1 MKKIYFYLFI
11 LILIAQ
17 SCTEPY
23 ALQTENFEN
32 LIVIE
37 ASITNQF
44 KKQEVKVSRTYPSE
58 NNSPEFETGATVFVT
73 DSNGNQYYFVENSGV
88 YVSAQQFQAQP
99 NITYKLTVITSDGK
113 TYTSKDEKIA
123 STTELETITTS
134 VGTNGNEG
142 NGVKI
147 IANMDDSTE
156 GIKYY
161 RYTYEETNK
170 VISPQWRD
178 YMGEAVYFSPRPNSP
193 PFGEVLI
200 KPWPYESKIC
210 YTTENSKDIIQYNT
224 SLSTTNNNSFQVRF
238 ISDQNYKI
246 AHRYS
251 IEVTLHNQS
260 LAAYNYYEALKKSST
275 QGNILSQNQPG
286 FYSGNIKNINNP
298 NEKII
303 GFFEVSHISKKRIFF
318 NFEDVFP
325 NQSKPQYPYHCP
337 EIPPPTS
344 PDIKNFLFYFY
355 WCYPPPTCD
364 PLGSGDYIL
373 YTLNNKL
380 KAVYEFDITA
390 PMNDIPNYTLVNS
403 QCIDCTTF
411 SSNIKPSFWID

>member
-11 LILIAQ
+11 LLIIAQ

-23 ALQTENFEN
+23 ALQNENFED

-37 ASITNQF
+37 ASITNEF
-44 KKQEVKVSRTYPSE
+44 KYQEIKISRTYPLEE
-58 NNSPEFETGATVFVT
+58 NTPQFETGATVFIT
-73 DSNGNQYYFVENSGV
+73 DSNGNQYNFNENDDT
-88 YVSAQQFQAQP
+88 YVSNQKFAAQQ
-99 NITYKLTVITSDGK
+99 NVTYKLTVVTSDGK
-113 TYTSKDEKIA
+113 TYTSKEEKVA
-123 STTELETITTS
+123 SASELETITTS

-147 IANMDDSTE
+147 IANTNDSSE

-178 YMGEAVYFSPRPNSP
+178 YRGEAVYFSPRPASA

-210 YTTENSKDIIQYNT
+210 FTTENSKEIILHNT
-224 SLSTTNNNSFQVRF
+224 SLSNTNNNSFQVRF
-238 ISDQNYKI
+238 ISDQDYKI

-251 IEVTLHNQS
+251 IEITLHNQS
-260 LAAYNYYEALKKSST
+260 LAAYNYYDALKKSST

-298 NEKII
+298 NEKVI

-325 NQSKPQYPYHCP
+325 NQSKPQYPYYCP
-337 EIPPPTS
+337 EVPPTTN
-344 PDIKNFLFYFY
+344 PDIKNFLFFFY
-355 WCYPPPTCD
+355 WCYGPGCD
-364 PLGSGDYIL
+364 PLPSGDYIL
-373 YTLNNKL
+373 FTLSHKL
-380 KAVYEFDITA
+380 KAIYGFDILA
-390 PMNDIPNYTLVNS
+390 HMNDIPNYTLVNS